1 MASATVDHRNHL
13 HIESIPVVD
22 LRLLSQPDLLSLA
35 LCSSS
40 PSPSNAET
48 ELFTPKI
55 DRSVFNES
63 AGSRKQTF
71 FRLRFAAPRSHLHH
85 QHSSPPSEPFP
96 SRSLYLNPESLD
108 EESSNALSLLKS
120 LFNIDDSLPANP
132 EADEPYDDKDLVP
145 VQIEYPNGNSGL
157 QNIPVDIVSSSLRK
171 RKRGRPRRDGKDN
184 WLIESEPLAIEEYKE
199 MKIFDRPN
207 ETADAGNSS
216 SCNGGKRR
224 RGRPRREES
233 QSRVI
238 ASEEKKV
245 ESEIEKAAFVNVEA
259 ILGIEEELRRRT
271 EGIVTE
277 VQLLEFMKGLEGE
290 WASKSQKKRIIDA
303 AGFGNVLPKGWKLML
318 FVKKRAGHCWLACSR
333 YISPNGQQFVSCKEV
348 SSYLLS
354 FGGLKGSSVE
364 TLSHADNGIDLGVK
378 PTPGNLPITCRS
390 SENETRAPLL
400 KIGSPREV
408 QRAETIKCHKCTMTF
423 NLQDDFICHLLS
435 SHKGSAMS
443 SGHGTPAN
451 EEVKIKNGKYECQ
464 FCHQLFEERNCYS
477 SHLGIH
483 MENNMKKVEGSVGE
497 QNTVQPLNSAGSNEI
512 GPGFRCSESNE
523 NALVETFTDKYN
535 HEGSLLSHDEQDKV
549 NMSEKVLADRNCD
562 TKSKFC
568 FVTDNKGD
576 ITDATAAADLNV
588 CLGSENILFTSDK
601 EGISRSSDKIDVG
614 FAVNSVEEKKREMAS
629 NTSFLAPNAKGNM
642 FSDENTED
650 GHFPSFLK
658 GMEVDLKDKATRDD
672 PKAGCAD
679 TSTELSNV
687 RIDTVQGNYNEGCSL
702 IPSGNKQRVNLVDHL
717 KGASVTTDSTHERG
731 SGCGLSLSKGDQT
744 CVINNSLILVSGTLD
759 DPESIMVNESANIDP
774 TICFQSHLP
783 MKKPSQE
790 KSETVLL
797 TSHGREQIF
806 PSDNNAFKAFSRTVE
821 VSELDG
827 AQNYRGLSPGVNSRN
842 SGVDPN
848 ILASVK
854 HEKTKDRLFGPASYK
869 KTHTCTPEYKQDK
882 GSESILYQQYGNQQN
897 SNYET
902 SMNKVS
908 FFTKEEPKHKGGSSI
923 VGNAY
928 ARVGA
933 FALTGTVQE
942 SCSPHFSGN
951 REKISVKNNV
961 PGISSGVVLEP
972 KQNKGAFEDFFGLSS
987 SEQTHVANNLNM
999 VHAGTAHDGSR
1010 LQDFQNARNNEIM
1023 IGYSNHARPIE
1034 DSMTGLTWK
1043 SNEGNVLLSGLADT
1057 SSQLLTSSG
1066 YYPTFDWMSHKGET
1080 EMFDISGK
1088 CSSIAGFEGLQSGS
1102 IEHMEYNFLTAQ
1114 PSSCSGNSKGQS
1126 EMFNISGKCSN
1137 ESGLSDN
1144 LEHMEYSFM
1153 TAQPSSRSG
1162 NSKVPSYGSE
1172 MALKFD
1178 SVWLGKDALP
1188 LLPKIAGRHQV
1199 TTLCS
1204 WCGNQFYNE
1213 AVDIAAQRSTMVMCA
1228 NCRARF
1234 SRNHDF
1240 M

>member
-199 MKIFDRPN
+199 MKTFDRPN

-216 SCNGGKRR
+216 SCNEGKRR

-535 HEGSLLSHDEQDKV
+535 HEGSLLSNDEQDKV
-549 NMSEKVLADRNCD
+549 NMNEKVLADRNCD

-601 EGISRSSDKIDVG
+601 EGISRPSDKIDVG
-614 FAVNSVEEKKREMAS
+614 FAVNSMEEKKREMAS

-642 FSDENTED
+642 FTDENTED

-687 RIDTVQGNYNEGCSL
+687 RIDTVQGNYSEGCSL

-731 SGCGLSLSKGDQT
+731 SGCGLNSSKGDQT

-848 ILASVK
+848 ILASFK
-854 HEKTKDRLFGPASYK
+854 HEKTKDRLFGPSSYK

-951 REKISVKNNV
+951 REKISGKNNV
-961 PGISSGVVLEP
+961 PGISSGAVLEP
-972 KQNKGAFEDFFGLSS
+972 KQNK
-987 SEQTHVANNLNM
+987 
-999 VHAGTAHDGSR
+999 GTAHDGSR

>member
-199 MKIFDRPN
+199 MKTFDRPN

-216 SCNGGKRR
+216 SCNEGKRR

-238 ASEEKKV
+238 ASGEKKV

-390 SENETRAPLL
+390 SENEKRAPLL

-497 QNTVQPLNSAGSNEI
+497 QSTVQPLNSAGSNEI

-535 HEGSLLSHDEQDKV
+535 HEGNLLSHDEQDKV
-549 NMSEKVLADRNCD
+549 NMNEKVLADRNCD
-562 TKSKFC
+562 TKSKLC
-568 FVTDNKGD
+568 FVTDNKRD

-588 CLGSENILFTSDK
+588 CLGSENILFTSEK
-601 EGISRSSDKIDVG
+601 EGISRPSDKIDVG
-614 FAVNSVEEKKREMAS
+614 FAVNSMEEKKREMAL

-687 RIDTVQGNYNEGCSL
+687 RIDTVQGNYSEGCSL

-717 KGASVTTDSTHERG
+717 KGASVTIDSTHERG
-731 SGCGLSLSKGDQT
+731 SGCGLSSSKGDQT

-759 DPESIMVNESANIDP
+759 DPGSIMVNESANIDP

-854 HEKTKDRLFGPASYK
+854 HEKTKDHLFGLSSYK

-908 FFTKEEPKHKGGSSI
+908 FFSKEEPKHKGGSSI

-933 FALTGTVQE
+933 FALTGIVQE

-951 REKISVKNNV
+951 REKISGKNNV
-961 PGISSGVVLEP
+961 PGISSGAVLEP

-1066 YYPTFDWMSHKGET
+1066 YYPTFDWMSH
-1080 EMFDISGK
+1080 
-1088 CSSIAGFEGLQSGS
+1088 
-1102 IEHMEYNFLTAQ
+1102 
-1114 PSSCSGNSKGQS
+1114 KGQS

-1234 SRNHDF
+1234 SRDHDF
-1240 M
+1240 IRPAFV